1 MMTAMLARENISA
14 NTKLY
19 DLWQVNQDAEYHEA
33 GDAPAEQ
40 TVGTAIRLVPTR
52 VTATPELA
60 PGRLIIL
67 RPCRDH
73 TFFGT
78 EPTRVGKLRKNC

>member
-1 MMTAMLARENISA
+1 
-14 NTKLY
+14 
-19 DLWQVNQDAEYHEA
+19 VNQDAEYHEA

-60 PGRLIIL
+60 PEG
-67 RPCRDH
+67 
-73 TFFGT
+73 
-78 EPTRVGKLRKNC
+78 

>member
-1 MMTAMLARENISA
+1 MSLIVNYPNCIVGRNGMQQQPRSRHDDAMLCAENIIA

-60 PGRLIIL
+60 PEG
-67 RPCRDH
+67 
-73 TFFGT
+73 
-78 EPTRVGKLRKNC
+78 